1 MEYEAISRFGGAFIL
16 ITGASALALLSGA
29 LFRAPEGYE
38 GANGL
43 HVRPGKRRFG
53 STRPCPTLSTTGAAR
68 MDTASGIRVQEHDMK
83 LSKRCEYA
91 LRALIDL
98 GIASELGWP
107 MLQISELA
115 AKEKL
120 PIKFLEQIFTQ
131 LKAAG
136 YVKSRRGKF
145 GGYSLARPMSQ
156 IKFGAVIRLIDGPL
170 APIRCVSATSYARCS
185 CPDEVHC
192 GLRMLMFDVR
202 NAITTILD
210 RFTLADIVEITLRK
224 YRRDKVAPPFLHRS
238 IPLASILSKE
248 GEPPVRDESR
258 VEALKQLSGS
268 RGSQLHNGR
277 AKGAAK

>member
-1 MEYEAISRFGGAFIL
+1 
-16 ITGASALALLSGA
+16 
-29 LFRAPEGYE
+29 
-38 GANGL
+38 
-43 HVRPGKRRFG
+43 
-53 STRPCPTLSTTGAAR
+53 
-68 MDTASGIRVQEHDMK
+68 MK
-83 LSKRCEYA
+83 LSKRGEYA

-107 MLQISELA
+107 MLQVSELA

-120 PIKFLEQIFTQ
+120 PIKFLEQIFAQ

-145 GGYSLARPMSQ
+145 GGYSLARPMRR

-170 APIRCVSATSYARCS
+170 APIRCVSQTSYARCS

-202 NAITTILD
+202 NAISTVLD

-238 IPLASILSKE
+238 IPLTSILSKK
-248 GEPPVRDESR
+248 GELPIRGRSI
-258 VEALKQLSGS
+258 VEALKQSSGS
-268 RGSQLHNGR
+268 GGSQLDNARGKTADR
-277 AKGAAK
+277 